1 MKANRWRF
9 LLPCRRGGTT
19 RGTSP
24 NGARPGLHWKP
35 LDVTRLV
42 LILAEAVCVVW
53 EFALVQTYACVVIGH
68 GIGGILIPAKMA
80 RLAESQ
86 SLE

>member
-1 MKANRWRF
+1 LINENTSGVGRGDGKKYQLKNKV
-9 LLPCRRGGTT
+9 LLG
-19 RGTSP
+19 
-24 NGARPGLHWKP
+24 NQLQNDNIHWLFYK
-35 LDVTRLV
+35 
-42 LILAEAVCVVW
+42 LIKLLTIDLMVDISN
-53 EFALVQTYACVVIGH
+53 FTPKILIGVIGH